1 MNLAQDPT
9 TIRTNL
15 RKFKQNYT
23 LRLVKDI
30 KKEILNEIFPKDKNI
45 AFHPSNC
52 LVKEYEDIRED
63 NLFKLYSQIPLQN
76 PSYAKEISGSF
87 QEFYIFSSNLMLYQL
102 EQAKQW
108 FIDGTFSVAPV
119 GFQQLLTIIVYLP
132 SHNVFYPA
140 AYILLTNK
148 SGMIYNYAF
157 KSLVTV
163 AEGEGFKLKP
173 ELVMTDFEKALQ
185 NASHDVFQ
193 CENVGCYFHF
203 VKALIKKAKQLGL
216 IRKNYYGT
224 KTKLLI
230 GLLKILVHCPSV
242 IKPIFFEEIQATFKD
257 LGASYKTF
265 LDYFRKNWLDNS
277 FLKGLIDSYMKG
289 QDIKFFRTN
298 NPCELFNR
306 YLGKFLY

>member
-1 MNLAQDPT
+1 MEDPSPLNSILEFDNYIFKFKIYLKCRMFSYKCANRNIFSCPFLLSNSISNYDPITWECKSTHGAFQASRAGHSELCIKDRDNKIAEEIRLKQMSELALSKNNEKMINFCEWGSDLSVLKAYIKMNLTQGPT

-23 LRLVKDI
+23 LRLVKDT

-132 SHNVFYPA
+132 LHNVFYSA

-157 KSLVTV
+157 K
-163 AEGEGFKLKP
+163 
-173 ELVMTDFEKALQ
+173 AL
-185 NASHDVFQ
+185 
-193 CENVGCYFHF
+193 
-203 VKALIKKAKQLGL
+203 
-216 IRKNYYGT
+216 
-224 KTKLLI
+224 
-230 GLLKILVHCPSV
+230 
-242 IKPIFFEEIQATFKD
+242 
-257 LGASYKTF
+257 
-265 LDYFRKNWLDNS
+265 
-277 FLKGLIDSYMKG
+277 
-289 QDIKFFRTN
+289 
-298 NPCELFNR
+298 
-306 YLGKFLY
+306 